1 VIHARSSFPEIF
13 EVLDK
18 HNDERLRGVFHCFSG
33 TVEDVQKIQSY
44 GGFLFGIG
52 GVVTFKKSG
61 LDEVVK
67 HIPLDQL
74 ILETD
79 SPYLAPTP
87 HRGKRNESAYIPFIA
102 DKISNIFEISVS
114 KVGEITTANAEN
126 LFFKS

>member
-1 VIHARSSFPEIF
+1 
-13 EVLDK
+13 
-18 HNDERLRGVFHCFSG
+18 
-33 TVEDVQKIQSY
+33 VEDVQKIQSY